1 MESQRTRQ
9 IQTTPND
16 FYSLFIKKLKSKG
29 ITLDNVLQ
37 FEQKPTFTKGD
48 IAQRF
53 EAYVQKDEH
62 LYRIDQQGKKT
73 PLAKRYIFQKF
84 ANHYVHEIIQTL
96 GLEVKPLAQM
106 RSLSKA
112 DRLLQFIRQSPQDL
126 EEPILL

>member
-62 LYRIDQQGKKT
+62 LYRIDQQGKKI

-84 ANHYVHEIIQTL
+84 ANHYVHEIIQAL

-112 DRLLQFIRQSPQDL
+112 DRLIQFIRQSPQDL